1 VAPALMTAAPAYA
14 DAVAGQG
21 LTRYGRVS
29 AIAKE
34 TVTIDQG
41 CARDKPL
48 VVPWSQIEFIK
59 IDADCATH
67 PVEPPVAGLVP
78 CTGNKMAGFKVYLS
92 GAPEPATAKA
102 VWRSG
107 DEINY
112 EQFNGTVSSGA
123 YSALKGIVRTTV
135 CLAAVGDDDV
145 HVEGFCDE
153 PRQLAVNYAPSAV
166 SDNTIFTRGFA
177 IYVEHLTGDERAA
190 AEGPN
195 DEDIRESFGS
205 ALTLWTS
212 ALLRMKNAGRLP
224 GDLTAYV
231 NASVSRGGAYSLL
244 TPPQVVRVRCR
255 GNAMVVVR
263 VGEQAAR
270 FQLAGGR
277 AIALSQT
284 EGRMLFLNTEQYR
297 FKNGLHGPVSPGD
310 IELVSVMTHEL
321 GHSFGLRDVG
331 AVGAQSVMSAEF
343 LNPFTN
349 VVEPT
354 DQDAEAFVAV
364 LKQSIAGAAPG
375 VFNSEMCSGLR
386 DVRPVRARVFLQ

>member
-1 VAPALMTAAPAYA
+1 
-14 DAVAGQG
+14 
-21 LTRYGRVS
+21 
-29 AIAKE
+29 
-34 TVTIDQG
+34 
-41 CARDKPL
+41 
-48 VVPWSQIEFIK
+48 
-59 IDADCATH
+59 
-67 PVEPPVAGLVP
+67 
-78 CTGNKMAGFKVYLS
+78 
-92 GAPEPATAKA
+92 
-102 VWRSG
+102 
-107 DEINY
+107 
-112 EQFNGTVSSGA
+112 
-123 YSALKGIVRTTV
+123 
-135 CLAAVGDDDV
+135 
-145 HVEGFCDE
+145 
-153 PRQLAVNYAPSAV
+153 
-166 SDNTIFTRGFA
+166 
-177 IYVEHLTGDERAA
+177 
-190 AEGPN
+190 
-195 DEDIRESFGS
+195 
-205 ALTLWTS
+205 
-212 ALLRMKNAGRLP
+212 
-224 GDLTAYV
+224 
-231 NASVSRGGAYSLL
+231 
-244 TPPQVVRVRCR
+244 
-255 GNAMVVVR
+255 MVVVR